1 MFQTNKLNNA
11 ITTLT
16 QQFSQLMTNLSSQQ
30 NQQSQY
36 NQPRRNFQNNYRQQ
50 RPQQNRQYQ
59 QPANIVCYTCGQPG
73 HIKRDCPTVNNNN
86 FNNQLINNNRQVP
99 IINNIPIQQPANNQT
114 TDQTKVLQQLL
125 NQLVANQQQEQPKN

>member
-1 MFQTNKLNNA
+1 
-11 ITTLT
+11 
-16 QQFSQLMTNLSSQQ
+16 MTNLSSQQ

-59 QPANIVCYTCGQPG
+59 QPANIVCYTCEQPG
-73 HIKRDCPTVNNNN
+73 HIKRDCPTVNNNNN

-114 TDQTKVLQQLL
+114 TDQTKVL
-125 NQLVANQQQEQPKN
+125 